1 MVTPRTRKR
10 MAIWLAY
17 AVIIA
22 LCIIEILPIYWIV
35 ITSFKTN
42 LDIFGGHPLTP
53 PIGNA
58 TLEHYQYVFKPAGT
72 SSVGVGAYLVN
83 SILVTFGTIAS
94 TIVIGSMAAYGLA
107 RFSFRGR
114 TTMSIL
120 FLVIRMMPALA
131 IAIPLYTMINSWGL
145 LNTRVALLVV
155 YTAFMTP
162 FVIWMMRGFFQE
174 VPADLEEA
182 AMVDGCTR
190 LGALWRVVLPL
201 SAPGL
206 IATSIFTFLGAWNE
220 FAFASL
226 LTSTKASQTTTVL
239 IASQISF
246 DQVFWGR
253 IAAIATVL
261 IVPVIVFFILVQK
274 NLVRGLTLGAVKG

>member
-83 SILVTFGTIAS
+83 SILVTFGTIAEHDRHR
-94 TIVIGSMAAYGLA
+94 LD
-107 RFSFRGR
+107 GR
-114 TTMSIL
+114 LRS
-120 FLVIRMMPALA
+120 
-131 IAIPLYTMINSWGL
+131 
-145 LNTRVALLVV
+145 
-155 YTAFMTP
+155 
-162 FVIWMMRGFFQE
+162 
-174 VPADLEEA
+174 
-182 AMVDGCTR
+182 
-190 LGALWRVVLPL
+190 GALQLPRPHDNEHPVPGDPHDA
-201 SAPGL
+201 SACYRHP
-206 IATSIFTFLGAWNE
+206 AVHHDQFLGTAEHPRSRCW
-220 FAFASL
+220 S
-226 LTSTKASQTTTVL
+226 STPPS
-239 IASQISF
+239 
-246 DQVFWGR
+246 
-253 IAAIATVL
+253 
-261 IVPVIVFFILVQK
+261 
-274 NLVRGLTLGAVKG
+274 